1 MGAVRRRHEAG
12 FTLIELMIT
21 VAIIGILAS
30 VSLGQYRDYARRA
43 RMSEVILALAG
54 CKTRVTE
61 SYLSLASP
69 PTSGAAWGCD
79 VPASSRYVG
88 ALQTSVDGA
97 IRITVA
103 NLDPAVNGLHLHLV
117 PMRNDGVTAMTAA
130 DIGNAAARW
139 VCGSDDATVRKTLP
153 PECRVDTTPYAGA
166 TFD

>member
-1 MGAVRRRHEAG
+1 MGAVQRRHQAG

-21 VAIIGILAS
+21 VAIVGILAS
-30 VSLGQYRDYARRA
+30 VSLGQYRDYVRRA
-43 RMSEVILALAG
+43 RMSEVVLALAG

-61 SYLSLASP
+61 SYLSLSSP

-79 VPASSRYVG
+79 TPTTGRYVG
-88 ALQTSVDGA
+88 ALRTSVNGV
-97 IRITVA
+97 IRVTVA

-117 PMRNDGVTAMTAA
+117 PMRNDGATAMTVA
-130 DIGNAAARW
+130 DLGDAPARW
-139 VCGSDDATVRKTLP
+139 VCGSDDTTVRKALP